1 MRSLLLTLP
10 LLAFGVPAVADD
22 RIVLSGDLTLVSDYR
37 YRGYSLSDQQPALQG
52 GLTATT
58 SGGYYANL
66 WVSTLDE
73 VGQDADGQGATV
85 EADLTLGKGFDLGPW
100 SLDVAVS
107 HYGYPGGQDVS
118 YFEFPISAA
127 RTWGDWTATVGAAWA
142 PAQDALADQ
151 ANSYVYVQSEWAPEA
166 WPVAL
171 QASLGYEDGA
181 FADGKVD
188 WSIGLSRAFGPVS
201 LGVAYLGAD
210 APDADEILV
219 GRLSVAF

>member
-10 LLAFGVPAVADD
+10 LLAFGVPALADD

-73 VGQDADGQGATV
+73 VGQGADGQGATG
-85 EADLTLGKGFDLGPW
+85 EADLTPGKGIDLGPW
-100 SLDVAVS
+100 GLDVAVCA
-107 HYGYPGGQDVS
+107 YGLAGGYVRLRCTGGRHWADW
-118 YFEFPISAA
+118 A
-127 RTWGDWTATVGAAWA
+127 RTEGAAWA